1 MQRAALP
8 SHNHRRAPIHAPQA
22 RILVLGLDNSG
33 KTTALKK
40 LADEDITHTMPTQ
53 GSLQPHLRAFL
64 CADICAPCLRKYIPP
79 FSCCLRKYI
88 PPSSC

>member
-1 MQRAALP
+1 MHSWLLTI
-8 SHNHRRAPIHAPQA
+8 SLCFLQA

-53 GSLQPHLRAFL
+53 GTNPASDITPQPLVFMR
-64 CADICAPCLRKYIPP
+64 
-79 FSCCLRKYI
+79 S
-88 PPSSC
+88 

>member
-1 MQRAALP
+1 LRDKRQILSWLLKRKS
-8 SHNHRRAPIHAPQA
+8 SHLLQA

-53 GSLQPHLRAFL
+53 GTNPATWRRGLSFARTHG
-64 CADICAPCLRKYIPP
+64 
-79 FSCCLRKYI
+79 
-88 PPSSC
+88 